1 MLGSGGARALL
12 TWAQR
17 PPGWAAWGPLLR
29 QERGGTHIPAP
40 GWSLARWWLESQA
53 LGTDGTWTGRER
65 REGQGMPKLLLLPE
79 AGTPVAH

>member
-1 MLGSGGARALL
+1 M
-12 TWAQR
+12 
-17 PPGWAAWGPLLR
+17 R